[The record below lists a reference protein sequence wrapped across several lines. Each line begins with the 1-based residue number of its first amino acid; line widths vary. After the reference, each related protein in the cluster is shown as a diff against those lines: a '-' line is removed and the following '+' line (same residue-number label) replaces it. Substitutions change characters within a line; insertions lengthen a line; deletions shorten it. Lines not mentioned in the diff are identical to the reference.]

1 MADKLPRLGDRALK
15 TDEAGIRALRLD
27 SATVALWEAGVV
39 GFAVNTRG
47 AAPIMIN
54 DKDVSGDVN

>member
-39 GFAVNTRG
+39 GFAGNTRG
-47 AAPIMIN
+47 E
-54 DKDVSGDVN
+54 GLLLL